1 MKVMPVL
8 LLTSFFTYSALF
20 AAPESSILTK
30 KLLQEYFVIAH
41 ILKQAPPAKRQ
52 KITLQAERLIAH
64 AQAPEQLYA
73 DITLF
78 RQSLQQKNTAI
89 PNRTIFDAATTTAY
103 YPPQMHSPF
112 DSVWHALTYCGFFC
126 ILYLI
131 FIAVKDNDARK
142 ILHEKKP
149 LEELAKRHNCIKNAA
164 ATTIAISN
172 AVLSESKG
180 G

>member
-8 LLTSFFTYSALF
+8 LLTIFFTCSALS
-20 AAPESSILTK
+20 AMPKDPILTK

-41 ILKQAPPAKRQ
+41 ILKQEPPAKRQ
-52 KITLQAERLIAH
+52 EITRQAEQIIAH

-73 DITLF
+73 DITFL
-78 RQSLQQKNTAI
+78 RRSLQQKSTAT
-89 PNRTIFDAATTTAY
+89 PDRTIFDATATTAY
-103 YPPQMHSPF
+103 YPPQMHGPF

-126 ILYLI
+126 IVYLI

-149 LEELAKRHNCIKNAA
+149 LEKLVKRHNCIKNAA

-172 AVLSESKG
+172 AILSRPEG